1 MPNLLKEP
9 PYPLI
14 KKVHGLP
21 RELET
26 IQRAVDTGTR
36 DARKNPENQG
46 RRVDAVRIP
55 ASTDTP
61 NQVTISH
68 KLGRMP
74 QGIRVVEAREA
85 AAAFFVVSKD
95 SRRIVLEGTGATA
108 SAADFWVF

>member
-14 KKVHGLP
+14 RKVNGLG
-21 RELET
+21 RELEA
-26 IQRAVDTGTR
+26 IQRATDIGTR
-36 DARKNPENQG
+36 DARKNPENKG
-46 RRVDAVRIP
+46 RRIDAVRIP

-61 NQVTISH
+61 NTVTVNH

-74 QGIRVVEAREA
+74 AGIRVLEAREA

-108 SAADFWVF
+108 CQADVWVF